1 VLAGPKPSAAHT
13 SGKHRR
19 TNATYHAPS
28 GRVGISCS
36 PHAPREESESS
47 RGRDFMLKRI
57 NAFEFITKAA
67 LLTAE
72 REGYFFS

>member
-13 SGKHRR
+13 SGKHRK
-19 TNATYHAPS
+19 HHSPS

-57 NAFEFITKAA
+57 NAFEFLTKAA